1 MIPESLY
8 CYRYNPTSLTNRYK
22 GDEYQKA
29 VALHSKVEKWAMHAK
44 YPEFKEFRV
53 ERFFL
58 TKVRELMFRLCGS
71 NMPIRKKVDL
81 CRNILEDYTLQVVLE
96 KYPIRSY
103 KLKYK
108 LPAYLMKWK
117 NAVGVV
123 FLFKNMSKLRG

>member
-1 MIPESLY
+1 
-8 CYRYNPTSLTNRYK
+8 
-22 GDEYQKA
+22 
-29 VALHSKVEKWAMHAK
+29 
-44 YPEFKEFRV
+44 
-53 ERFFL
+53 
-58 TKVRELMFRLCGS
+58 
-71 NMPIRKKVDL
+71 MPIRKKVDL

-123 FLFKNMSKLRG
+123 FLFKKMSKLRG